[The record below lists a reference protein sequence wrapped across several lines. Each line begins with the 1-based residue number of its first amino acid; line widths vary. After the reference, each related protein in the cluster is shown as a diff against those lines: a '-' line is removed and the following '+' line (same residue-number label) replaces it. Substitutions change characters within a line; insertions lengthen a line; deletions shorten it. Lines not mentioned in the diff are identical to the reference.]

1 MTKGFL
7 VFRIQEQQDRRVV
20 TAKYSKTAQAPHK
33 QQNE

>member
-7 VFRIQEQQDRRVV
+7 IFHIQEQQNRRGVS
-20 TAKYSKTAQAPHK
+20 AKYSETVQITRK

>member
-7 VFRIQEQQDRRVV
+7 IFHIQEQQDRRVV